1 MQTSLFKKM
10 MDPHYYT
17 ATVDSNSMA
26 GQVSHQFENV
36 RRDNGVLSA
45 ANSKDTAMFSSIV
58 GRYRAWK
65 RRETVRRELLHLT
78 DRELQDIGISRS
90 EIDRVVSQDD
100 LEEANG

>member
-58 GRYRAWK
+58 RHYRACE
-65 RRETVRRELLHLT
+65 RREAMRRELLHLT
-78 DRELQDIGISRS
+78 DRELQDIGMSRS
-90 EIDRVVSQDD
+90 DIERVVSQEIAE
-100 LEEANG
+100 LSQ

>member
-1 MQTSLFKKM
+1 
-10 MDPHYYT
+10 
-17 ATVDSNSMA
+17 
-26 GQVSHQFENV
+26 
-36 RRDNGVLSA
+36 
-45 ANSKDTAMFSSIV
+45 MFSSIV

-65 RRETVRRELLHLT
+65 RRETMRRELLHLT